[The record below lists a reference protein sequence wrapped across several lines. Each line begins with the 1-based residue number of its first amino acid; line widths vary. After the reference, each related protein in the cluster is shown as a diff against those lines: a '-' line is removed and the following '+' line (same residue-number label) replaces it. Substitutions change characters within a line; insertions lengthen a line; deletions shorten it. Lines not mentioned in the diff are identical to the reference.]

1 MSTFLDVVRL
11 DEYQSRIGYTVCKVH
26 QHFWRPLMR
35 FFVMARGSV
44 KSRVE
49 KRGLRVL
56 DLTEQVPRFK
66 HSRQAKA
73 LIDVIQARDS
83 DLALWFLKHG
93 FPVEAKDNKG
103 RSALWWAAT
112 RCIAPVIRELVAR
125 GAALPDDVL
134 VGPVDWGD
142 LETVRFLIRRG
153 ANVNCVAS
161 VYSPVGWHNQKDI
174 LLKLAMTSLKTNPQ
188 REEIPIALVWA
199 GAEINRLSKPLG
211 HASMLG
217 LAALLGLA
225 KTVRAMV
232 SMGANVNIRDSWGRT
247 PLFNAVLTG
256 QVAMAKELIRRGA
269 RTDVKDKSGM
279 TLCDAL
285 SRQAESLTMVHTRAL
300 IDGGLNIDPA
310 RVVRETEEWQQAKA
324 QLFALIDGTSKKN

>member
-1 MSTFLDVVRL
+1 
-11 DEYQSRIGYTVCKVH
+11 
-26 QHFWRPLMR
+26 
-35 FFVMARGSV
+35 MARGSV
-44 KSRVE
+44 KLRVE
-49 KRGLRVL
+49 KRGARVL
-56 DLTEQVPRFK
+56 HVTEQVPRFK
-66 HSRQAKA
+66 RSRQAKA
-73 LIDVIQARDS
+73 LIAAIQARDS

-93 FPVEAKDNKG
+93 FPAEAKDNKG

-112 RCIAPVIRELVAR
+112 GCLSPVIRELVAR
-125 GAALPDDVL
+125 GVALPDDVL

-161 VYSPVGWHNQKDI
+161 VYSPVPWHNRKDV
-174 LLKLAMTSLKTNPQ
+174 LLKLAMTSPKTSPQ
-188 REEIPIALVWA
+188 HEKIPVALVRG
-199 GAEINRLSKPLG
+199 GAKIDRLCKQSP
-211 HASMLG
+211 ASLLG
-217 LAALLGLA
+217 LAALFQLT
-225 KTVRAMV
+225 KTVKAMIA
-232 SMGANVNIRDSWGRT
+232 MGANLNFRDSRGRT

-256 QVAMAKELIRRGA
+256 HVAMAKELIRWGA

-285 SRQAESLTMVHTRAL
+285 SRQTESPTMVHTRAL

-324 QLFALIDGTSKKN
+324 QLFALIDGALKGTNQRRGKSTGRVK